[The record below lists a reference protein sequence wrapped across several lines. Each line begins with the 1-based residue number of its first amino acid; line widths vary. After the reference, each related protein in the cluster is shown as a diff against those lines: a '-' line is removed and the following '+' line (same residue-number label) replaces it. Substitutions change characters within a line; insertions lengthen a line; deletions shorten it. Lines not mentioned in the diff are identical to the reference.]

1 MIGKRTALSL
11 FFAVLFLLGLV
22 TAAQAI
28 EMVSVDRPKINMRS
42 GPGTNHSILW
52 ELGKGYPL
60 MVIGRQGNWMKVRD
74 FEGDEGW
81 VYQPLVGR
89 TPHLVVKVPVAN
101 IRSGPGT
108 RYRLVGQARY
118 GVVLQTME
126 RGSGWVKVRHE
137 NGLTGWMSRDLLW
150 GW

>member
-11 FFAVLFLLGLV
+11 FFTVLFLLGLV
-22 TAAQAI
+22 SVAQAI

-60 MVIGRQGNWMKVRD
+60 MIIGRQDNWLKVRD

-89 TPHLVVKVPVAN
+89 TPYLVVKVPIAN

-118 GVVLQTME
+118 GVVLHTLE